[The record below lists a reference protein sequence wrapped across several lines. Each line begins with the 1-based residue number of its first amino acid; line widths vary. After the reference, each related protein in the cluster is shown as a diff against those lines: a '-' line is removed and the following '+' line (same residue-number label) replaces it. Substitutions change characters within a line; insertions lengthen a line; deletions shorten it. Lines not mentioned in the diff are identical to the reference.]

1 LIFWCI
7 WIQRIVLISIRFSSY
22 SAVLWRISAS
32 FTLPTA
38 VNNPGK
44 KSTSLINYRLAEKKK
59 HYRAIYCSAIVQ
71 NENSPLTWLFLRYFI
86 LCFVR
91 FRNDVPRF
99 CSRTFY
105 GSLNQFRFLSH
116 TFLANFFLFPA
127 IQYGFKQIINWTI
140 LYPSYFS
147 NIVLMTNLL
156 AYRIGGTWVFNQ
168 NRQLNVLV
176 AGFFWQ
182 HCNWLVRILACESLC
197 GATTGFYADKCGL
210 AKVY

>member
-38 VNNPGK
+38 VNNPGN

-116 TFLANFFLFPA
+116 TFLANFFYSL
-127 IQYGFKQIINWTI
+127 
-140 LYPSYFS
+140 LS
-147 NIVLMTNLL
+147 NMGSNKLL
-156 AYRIGGTWVFNQ
+156 TEQFYIHLISPTSCW
-168 NRQLNVLV
+168 
-176 AGFFWQ
+176 
-182 HCNWLVRILACESLC
+182 WL
-197 GATTGFYADKCGL
+197 TY
-210 AKVY
+210 